1 MCRGPIGYL
10 DCGGKRGYNGH
21 LVRPAK
27 SVLGCFCLG
36 LVLALSAQ
44 ELQHEVRVLN
54 IEVPVRVF
62 KGGAFIDDL
71 KLEDFELY
79 EDGVLQKIE
88 SVFLIKKTS
97 VEREEGRREDQPKV
111 QRTFVFLFQMTD
123 YMPEIER
130 ALDYFFQSVLSAGD
144 SLIVITP
151 VKTYNLRN
159 DVLDKMPR
167 DKIKDQLAGI
177 LRSDIVLGGTEYRNL
192 IRELEESAPTT
203 PEALLYYS
211 ELLDRLE
218 SLRAI
223 DQEKLQEFS
232 KFLGAQEGQKHVYLF
247 YQKETIPKLHP
258 RVRIELDSM
267 NQEQTSFVM
276 DLIEVFEHFRRE
288 ISFDVDLIKKHFS
301 DSSLAVHLLYITKTP
316 ALSTA
321 MTRLNPSGMVM
332 AEKAEDIF
340 SAFREVAR
348 ATGGLTES
356 AADAAT
362 AFRKAAVATEN
373 YYLLYYKPSDDRAD
387 GRFREIE
394 VKVKRDGAAVSH
406 RAGYFAD

>member
-1 MCRGPIGYL
+1 MRVV
-10 DCGGKRGYNGH
+10 NSAF
-21 LVRPAK
+21 V
-27 SVLGCFCLG
+27 CFCLA
-36 LVLALSAQ
+36 LALSAQ
-44 ELQHEVRVLN
+44 ELQHEVRVVN

-62 KGGAFIDDL
+62 QGGSFVDDL
-71 KLEDFELY
+71 KLDDFELY
-79 EDGVLQKIE
+79 EDGILQKIE
-88 SVFLIKKTS
+88 SVFLVKKTS
-97 VEREEGRREDQPKV
+97 IEREEGRGEEEPKV

-123 YMPEIER
+123 YMPEIEG
-130 ALDYFFQSVLSAGD
+130 ALDYFFERVLSAGD

-159 DVLDKMPR
+159 DVLDQMPR
-167 DKIKDQLAGI
+167 DRIKDQLAGI

-203 PEALLYYS
+203 PEALQYYS
-211 ELLDRLE
+211 QLLDRLE

-223 DQEKLQEFS
+223 DQKKLQEFS
-232 KFLGAQEGQKHVYLF
+232 KFLGGRPGQKHVYLF
-247 YQKETIPKLHP
+247 YQKEVVPKLHP

-267 NQEQTSFVM
+267 NQEQSSFVM
-276 DLIEVFEHFRRE
+276 DLIEVFEHFKRE
-288 ISFDVDLIKKHFS
+288 ISFDVDLVKKDFS
-301 DSSLAVHLLYITKTP
+301 DSSMAVHLLYITKTP
-316 ALSTA
+316 AMSTA

-356 AADAAT
+356 AADAGV

-373 YYLLYYKPSDDRAD
+373 YYLLYYKPPDRKTD
-387 GRFREIE
+387 ERFREIE
-394 VKVKRDGAAVSH
+394 VKVKRDGATVTH